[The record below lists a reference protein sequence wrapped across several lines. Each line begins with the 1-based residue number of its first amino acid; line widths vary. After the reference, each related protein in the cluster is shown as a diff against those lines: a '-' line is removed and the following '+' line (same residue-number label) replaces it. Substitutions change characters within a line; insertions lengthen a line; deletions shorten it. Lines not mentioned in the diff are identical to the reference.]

1 MRYDGNL
8 LVDSANVDNLDTL
21 SRDSALIDE
30 RRVLELGDCA
40 DSAAL
45 LTLAL
50 FDSGIDLNT
59 ALSLLSE
66 RLDFGSHPMH
76 EVADEAIIEYLRALR
91 SSSALYDRA
100 LFTDLFLAALAREG
114 RAVTEKDLLPSD
126 SHDSSVGYV
135 RNALSD
141 EAYDVL
147 AEELSR
153 PTARYYKS
161 LRECADALST
171 GEVGYCLLPIM
182 ERGGARIHAVADII
196 YRNDFKINAVTP
208 VFGSLGDADVKYA
221 LISRHFTHHRV
232 LPGDDRYLELRVSLT
247 GSALSEVISVT
258 DFFGLSVFRADT
270 VTIYDGDSDT
280 SHLSLVL
287 RSLDGDFS
295 GILTY
300 LSLFTPDAVAVGIYK
315 NLE

>member
-1 MRYDGNL
+1 MRYDGNS
-8 LVDSANVDNLDTL
+8 LVDSANVDNLDSL
-21 SRDSALIDE
+21 SRESATTDE

-50 FDSGIDLNT
+50 SQSGLDLYT

-66 RLDFGSHPMH
+66 RLDFGSYPIH
-76 EVADEAIIEYLRALR
+76 EVTDEATLEYLRLLR
-91 SSSALYDRA
+91 GSAAVYDRA
-100 LFTDLFLAALAREG
+100 LFTDLFLASLLREG
-114 RAVTEKDLLPSD
+114 RAITEMDLLPSD
-126 SHDSSVGYV
+126 SLGSSVAYV
-135 RNALSD
+135 KNALSD

-147 AEELSR
+147 SVELSR
-153 PTARYYKS
+153 PSAKHYKS
-161 LRECADALST
+161 FRECADALAT

-182 ERGGARIHAVADII
+182 ERGGTRIHAVADII

-208 VFGSLGDADVKYA
+208 VFGSLGDADIKYA
-221 LISRHFTHHRV
+221 LISRHFTHHRI
-232 LPGDDRYLELRVSLT
+232 LPGDDRYLELRVSLS
-247 GSALSEVISVT
+247 GSSFSELIT
-258 DFFGLSVFRADT
+258 AADFFGLSVFRADT
-270 VTIYDGDSDT
+270 ATLYDGDSDT

-287 RSLDGDFS
+287 RSLGGDFA